1 MEIRLQF
8 PLGVVSGGHY
18 EPQGGAY
25 LWDASLVWL
34 NAVSDAAIALAY
46 YCIPFFLLWYVRRK
60 KDLGFREIYVG
71 FAVFIFACG
80 TIHLLEVWNIWHADY
95 WLEGFVKTVTAV
107 ISAIAAYRL
116 YKLLPAAIQVPSPIA
131 LQQINRSL
139 IAEVESGK
147 TTQARMNDL
156 TEQLERRVAERTAAL
171 QSANEEL
178 QRRIAESNRAKEAL
192 QDSEELFFK
201 AFRHSPDCL
210 VIVRLSDR
218 TVVRANDAVARL
230 WGTTPEQLIGKPTRE
245 YTSWVDENDRVAFM
259 ETLREKG
266 QCLNHE
272 TDLRMTDGRVGKF
285 NVSTRMLTIRGEP
298 CALSVMSDI
307 TERKKAEGAISLL
320 AAIVESSD
328 DAIIGRDL
336 NGLVTSW
343 NAGAE
348 KVLGYTAVEMLGQ
361 SIDRL
366 IPVERKGEDVKT
378 LERIRRGEGVRSLET
393 IRLSKAGKQI
403 EVSVTVSPIKDAG
416 GRTVGV
422 SKILRDISEE
432 RRAAEARRES
442 EARYRTLFD
451 YAPDGIV
458 IATPDGYYLDA
469 NASICRMLGYPLD
482 ELVGLHSSA
491 IVAESE
497 IQYIEPAIKAIHAEV
512 DYHREW
518 MFKKKDGTL
527 FSAEVIAT
535 MMPDGNLLA
544 LIRDVTERKNAARA
558 LREKDRLLHSADR
571 RLAEI
576 MHGMT
581 EACFALD
588 ERWRFTFVNDRG
600 ETLLRQRR
608 DQMLGRPV
616 WEVFPKMAGTPIEK
630 NFRRALEERTPVS
643 FEVLSPQTD
652 RWLDIR
658 LFPTAE
664 GLAAFFLDIHERKL
678 GEEALRESEARYRG
692 TLDRMME
699 GCQIIGRDWRYLY
712 LNDVAAWHGR
722 RAPQELLGKTIQESY
737 PGIEGTTI
745 FASIR
750 RCMENQHSEQIES
763 DFVYPDGS
771 TASFQLGIQSVP
783 EGVFILSLDVTERKQ
798 AEVALRRSREEFKDL
813 FDNAPVGYHEVDSHG
828 RFVRVNQAEL
838 RMLGYSAIELDG
850 RYVWEIAADPEQ
862 SRRAV
867 EEKLAGR
874 PPPSAFER
882 ILKRKDGSTFPVLV
896 EDRLVKGEDGTISG
910 IRAIIQDVTERKL
923 AEEKIQ
929 KLNSDLEHR
938 VIERTAQ
945 LEAANKELE
954 AFSYSVSHDLRT
966 PLRAVDGFSQAVLE
980 DFGPQLP
987 PQGRHQLKTIR
998 ESAQRMGELI
1008 DDLLAFS
1015 RLSRQTL
1022 RKQPVDMNRLVT
1034 TVLEDLKDERSQRQ
1048 IEIKM
1053 GSLPSSEGDSSL
1065 LKQAWINLISNA
1077 LKYSRRRENA
1087 LVEIGSTPTPEGTVY
1102 FVRDNGTGFDMRYAH
1117 KLFGVFQ
1124 RLHRA
1129 EEYEGTGV
1137 GLAIVQRVVHRHGG
1151 RIWAEA
1157 AVNQGATFY
1166 FTLNGG
1172 IPHE

>member
-1 MEIRLQF
+1 MEIRPQLPF
-8 PLGVVSGGHY
+8 GFVSAGHY
-18 EPQGGAY
+18 GPQGDAY
-25 LWDASLVWL
+25 LWDPVLVWL
-34 NAVSDAAIALAY
+34 NAISDGAIVLAY
-46 YCIPFFLLWYVRRK
+46 YCIPFCLLCYVWKK
-60 KDLGFREIYVG
+60 KDLGFRSMYAG

-80 TIHLLEVWNIWHADY
+80 TTHLFEIWNIWHANY
-95 WLEGFVKTVTAV
+95 WAEAFAKAVTAA
-107 ISAIAAYRL
+107 ISLVAAYRL
-116 YKLLPAAIQVPSPIA
+116 YKLLPVALLMPSQVV
-131 LQQINRSL
+131 LQQLNQTL
-139 IAEVESGK
+139 VAEVESHK
-147 TTQARMNDL
+147 ATQARMNDL

-171 QSANEEL
+171 QSANLEL
-178 QRRIAESNRAKEAL
+178 QRQIAESNRSKEAL
-192 QDSEELFFK
+192 QESEELFFK
-201 AFRHSPDCL
+201 AFRYSPDCL
-210 VIVRLSDR
+210 AIVRLSDR
-218 TVVRANDAVARL
+218 TVVRANEAVARL
-230 WGTTPEQLIGKPTRE
+230 WGSTPNALIGKPTRE
-245 YTSWVDENDRVAFM
+245 YTSWVDENERVAFM
-259 ETLREKG
+259 QILREKG
-266 QCLNHE
+266 ECLNHE
-272 TDLRMTDGRVGKF
+272 TEFRLSDGRLKKF
-285 NVSTRMLTIRGEP
+285 NVSTRMITIKGEE

-307 TERKKAEGAISLL
+307 SERKKSEMLAAWL
-320 AAIVESSD
+320 AAIVEFSE

-336 NGLVTSW
+336 NGVITSW

-348 KVLGYTAVEMLGQ
+348 KVLGYTAGEMVGHPITPLIPPERSREDGRTLELIRQGQ
-361 SIDRL
+361 S
-366 IPVERKGEDVKT
+366 
-378 LERIRRGEGVRSLET
+378 VRAMET
-393 IRLSKAGKQI
+393 IRLRKNGEPI
-403 EVSVTVSPIKDAG
+403 EVSVTVSPIKDAS
-416 GRTVGV
+416 GRMVGV
-422 SKILRDISEE
+422 SKILRDISEQKK
-432 RRAAEARRES
+432 AAEARRAS

-458 IATPDGYYLDA
+458 IATPDGHYVDA
-469 NASICRMLGYPLD
+469 NASLCRMLGYPRD

-497 IQYIEPAIKAIHAEV
+497 IRHIEPAIEAIRSEA

-518 MFKKKDGTL
+518 VFKRKDGTL

-544 LIRDVTERKNAARA
+544 LIRDVTERKSVERA

-588 ERWRFTFVNDRG
+588 ESWRFTFVNDRS
-600 ETLLRQRR
+600 ETVLRQRR
-608 DQMLGRPV
+608 EQMLGRPI
-616 WEVFPKMAGTPIEK
+616 WEVFAKLTGTLIEK
-630 NFRRALEERTPVS
+630 NFRRAMEDRTPVT
-643 FEVLSPQTD
+643 FEALSPMTD
-652 RWLDIR
+652 RWLDVR

-699 GCQIIGRDWRYLY
+699 GCQIIGRDWRYVY

-737 PGIEGTTI
+737 PGIEEAPM
-745 FASIR
+745 FASIK

-763 DFVYPDGS
+763 DFLYPDG
-771 TASFQLGIQSVP
+771 TMASFQLGIQSVP

-798 AEVALRRSREEFKDL
+798 AELALRRSREEFKDL
-813 FDNAPVGYHEVDSHG
+813 FDNAPIGYHEVDREG
-828 RFVRVNQAEL
+828 RLVRINQAEL
-838 RMLGYSAIELDG
+838 RMLGYSALELEG
-850 RYVWEIAADPEQ
+850 HPVWEIAAEPEK
-862 SRRAV
+862 SRLAV
-867 EEKLAGR
+867 EDKLAGNAPR
-874 PPPSAFER
+874 TAFER
-882 ILKRKDGSTFPVLV
+882 VLKRKDGSTFPVLV
-896 EDRLVKGEDGTISG
+896 EDRLVKREDGTVTG
-910 IRAIIQDVTERKL
+910 IRAVIQDVTERKL

-987 PQGRHQLKTIR
+987 PEGRHQLQTIR

-1022 RKQPVDMNRLVT
+1022 RKQPVDMNRLVA
-1034 TVLEDLKDERSQRQ
+1034 TVLEDLKRERDERHL
-1048 IEIKM
+1048 EIKV
-1053 GSLPSSEGDSSL
+1053 GDLPQCEGDAAL

-1077 LKYSRRRENA
+1077 QKYTRRREQA
-1087 LVEIGSTPTPEGTVY
+1087 VVEIGSTRTPEGTVY

-1166 FTLNGG
+1166 FTLNG
-1172 IPHE
+1172 ENT